1 MTYVDQPEAA
11 DAENTVWTISLQRRG
26 LEVKAGRHLHLS
38 LSRTLLWWLVS
49 VIGAASASP
58 YWTTL
63 IR

>member
-1 MTYVDQPEAA
+1 MTHTDEAKAA
-11 DAENTVWTISLQRRG
+11 DIENAAWTISLQRRG

-38 LSRTLLWWLVS
+38 LSRTLLWWLAS
-49 VIGAASASP
+49 VVGAASASP

>member
-1 MTYVDQPEAA
+1 MTHVEEAKA
-11 DAENTVWTISLQRRG
+11 TDTENAAWTISLQRRG

-49 VIGAASASP
+49 VAGAASASP